1 MSQPALSSKFLPLSA
16 KAQKERDVRSA
27 LKSAELLAAPLS
39 TKTFAQLTAA
49 EKDTLLEVIA
59 LRLGLV
65 KPT

>member
-1 MSQPALSSKFLPLSA
+1 MSQPALSSKSLPLST
-16 KAQKERDVRSA
+16 KAQKERDARLA
-27 LKSAELLAAPLS
+27 QKSADTLAAPLS
-39 TKTFAQLTAA
+39 AKTFAQLTAA